1 MSDRNEE
8 ISDLLKDLLKVLN
21 KSDSDIDS
29 IIGDNQTD
37 ENSNSVYQL
46 LNDWLTKHYYQKND
60 VKRFFNDVNKVLIG
74 YSKHSFHRELPFQ
87 NDETFDTLVTGINFL
102 GEELNHSTVT
112 THYLHDI
119 FSSIGD
125 IVIVIN
131 KKGNMLYLN
140 SKAFSLLE
148 FSESELKDKS
158 IKTILEK
165 NTSVTELMNVDLLN
179 KSVNFISNTGKTIPT
194 KITVSNFSR
203 PDNPMMGYVIVARD
217 MSFYLEY
224 QKSIELFRNLFNDHT
239 AINLLIDA
247 ETLQI
252 ENANHAAQVFY
263 GGTIEDLKML
273 KFSELNVIDDA
284 DSNDLFSELI
294 DSQKMNLQM
303 KHRKFDGSICDV
315 EIFPSTIVSEGKKI
329 IHAIIHDISDRK
341 KVEQSLLKREKE
353 LQSIFKGV
361 PIGIGFEV
369 NNQIIEVNQRITEL
383 LGYSKVEMIG
393 KDIRCFYSST
403 EEYDF
408 VKSNVYPQAI
418 KKGVGFGETRWKRK
432 DDVLLDIIFSIS
444 PMQIDDPQQ
453 GFIFSLLNITENKK
467 IQNELFESEQKYRRI
482 AENMSDVV
490 WICDLNFNITYISP
504 SIEQLIGESPEKH
517 ALRTPSEKFPPQ
529 TLETLQNILQEELQ
543 LDHHPDADK
552 NRNRI
557 IEIEHYKT
565 DGSIIWVELSMT
577 FVRDGKGVPIG
588 IQGTTRDIEKRKQ
601 FEIELE
607 KSNRVFTHSL
617 DMLCIAGFDG
627 YFKTINPA
635 WEKTL
640 GWSAKELTSK
650 PWIDFVHPDDIEKTK
665 NIKLTTL
672 DNGVDVYSFENR
684 YICKDGSVKWLSW
697 NSYPYVQEN
706 ILIGVARDITERK
719 KEEELIQSHYALMKI
734 AGETAIIGGWS
745 VDLQSNISSWSDV
758 VADIHEVPRGI
769 STLVSEGINYYTPEY
784 REKIAEV
791 FKKCAEDGIAYD
803 EEMQIIT
810 AKGNLKWVR
819 TIGEALRNHEGQIV
833 KVFGA
838 FQDIT
843 KSKENEQKLLV
854 ATRQLQLHLENS
866 PLAVIEWDAG
876 FRVKRWTA
884 QAEAIFGWTESDV
897 LGKHPNEWNFI
908 FDEDAQNV
916 NIEIEGLLNKR
927 FSKHTNFN
935 RNLTKD
941 GNVIHCEW
949 FNSVVADEN
958 DNLMSIL
965 SLIQDVTDKVKT
977 SKELMQ
983 RERTLQQIFDIL
995 PVGLWYADENGKLLS
1010 GNPAGIKIWG
1020 AEPLVDPSEY
1030 GVFKAKRLPTREEIQ
1045 PHDWALTRTIQTGTT
1060 ITDEILEIEAFDGK
1074 IKTILNYTAPI
1085 FDNKEKIIGAIVVNQ
1100 DITEIKEYEQL
1111 LKKSVEN
1118 WDQTF
1123 NAIQDA
1129 IALIDKNQNIIQT
1142 NKAFT
1147 ELVGD
1152 FPEKYIG
1159 CQCHLYVHGSKLPHN
1174 DCPFTIML
1182 QSKKREVQE
1191 MMINDKI
1198 CNVLVD
1204 PIIDELGKIIGAVH
1218 IISDITE
1225 QKMNE
1230 IKLSDIY
1237 TRQRII
1243 SESIVLLNDI
1253 DDIDDIF
1260 QTLGNIVYENI
1271 DNTYIIC
1278 VKDRPEMEDL
1288 NIVNQHGGDAF
1299 VEQVVDII
1307 GIPLQNFSISL
1318 NEYSKKHIDAL
1329 KSGKLLKMKS
1339 GLKELVGKK
1348 YSGQDIN
1355 SIESLLDI
1363 KSVYAIGIS
1372 LHNRLFG
1379 GIGILSKNHK
1389 LDNQVIDLIESLIQ
1403 NATTIIQTKWLSNE
1417 LKLSE
1422 KRYKTFFD
1430 SSSSMVYL
1438 KDSNLNYVLVN
1449 KSMVQFFGKTEN
1461 QILGQNDFKLLPKKI
1476 AEVCMMNDK
1485 KALQSNTVVV
1495 SIEKIGNQ
1503 IFQSTKFRV
1512 ILSSGEVGIG
1522 GYINDVTKEKQDER
1536 DLMLMNSLNE
1546 SINKGLSLEIIVSN
1560 LKTFIFEEF
1569 DAHHVDV
1576 LFVSDDGMHLTWK
1589 KDQISKINILQI
1601 EKVLG
1606 SEINNELNITIH
1618 PENWYGRM
1626 FQNNQPHITSTE
1638 EEIKEIIN
1646 VWLKSN
1652 IQFIPE
1658 NLNFSEIISTF
1669 KIYTS
1674 MLTIPMVFN
1683 EKNIG
1688 LFHIIFNSKIEAHAA
1703 ERLKRLSDQ
1712 LMVLMDRKRSE
1723 QILQQTQLL
1732 LRETQAV
1739 AHLGGWSY
1747 HVETHM
1753 FSLTD
1758 EFYEIVGKDARTN
1771 LNNFSDLMQYFSAE
1785 DSKILNNAFLRL
1797 IKSGKPLDYELQLL
1811 QKSEKKIWIRIIGKP
1826 VIKNEKV
1833 IRIVGYFMNVDDRKN
1848 AEFYLKESE
1857 DKYRTLVEISTDA
1870 IFVIQNDKFVYLNKA
1885 ASDLFGA
1892 KNVNELIGYSLFD
1905 YLQPDSQEVIAEKIE
1920 KMILNSKP
1928 GPLIEEKIIRNDGT
1942 IRDVEIVATPFSYKG
1957 KPAIQVILREITER
1971 RNLQKAILNA
1981 VITSEENE
1989 RDRIAKDLHDGI
2001 GPLLSTAK
2009 LVLQTH
2015 LATTKTNSKL
2025 EEHSLSL
2032 IDEAITGIS
2041 EISHNISPHVLNNY
2055 GLSRA
2060 IETFV
2065 NKLRKVVPQK
2075 IKFKSNVPN
2084 RLESITEITL
2094 YRITLELINNC
2105 IKHTQAKDIRIELL
2119 QNNNIIIL
2127 KVLHDGSG
2135 FDFEN
2140 AMNQGKGMGLIN
2152 IKNRVNSLDGKLIW
2166 DNRKHMGMLVQIEIP
2181 KNI

>member
-1 MSDRNEE
+1 MSGRNEV
-8 ISDLLKDLLKVLN
+8 ISDLLDELLRVLEESN
-21 KSDSDIDS
+21 SDIDS
-29 IIGDNQTD
+29 IIGDNQTE
-37 ENSNSVYQL
+37 ENSNPVYQL
-46 LNDWLTKHYYQKND
+46 LNDWLTKHYYQKSD
-60 VKRFFNDVNKVLIG
+60 VKHFFNDVNKILIG

-87 NDETFDTLVTGINFL
+87 NDEIFDSLVTGINFL

-165 NTSVTELMNVDLLN
+165 NTSVTELMNVDSLN

-217 MSFYLEY
+217 MSFYYEY
-224 QKSIELFRNLFNDHT
+224 QKSKELFLNLFNDHS
-239 AINLLIDA
+239 AVKLLIDA
-247 ETLQI
+247 ESLQI
-252 ENANHAAQVFY
+252 VNANRAAQAFY
-263 GGTIEDLKML
+263 GASIEQLKML
-273 KFSELNVIDDA
+273 KISDINALDNADGNDQFSELN
-284 DSNDLFSELI
+284 
-294 DSQKMNLQM
+294 DSQKINLQL

-315 EIFPSTIVSEGKKI
+315 EVFPSTIVSEGKKI

-341 KVEQSLLKREKE
+341 KAEQSLLRRERE

-369 NNQIIEVNQRITEL
+369 NNEIIEVNQRITEL
-383 LGYSKVEMIG
+383 LGYSKIEMIG
-393 KDIRCFYSST
+393 KDISNFYSSI
-403 EEYDF
+403 EEFDF
-408 VKSNVYPQAI
+408 VKCNVYPQAI
-418 KKGVGFGETRWKRK
+418 KTGVASGETQWKRK

-453 GFIFSLLNITENKK
+453 GFIFSLLDVSENKK
-467 IQNELFESEQKYRRI
+467 IQNKLFENEQKYRRI

-490 WICDLNFNITYISP
+490 WLCDLNFNITYISP
-504 SIEQLIGESPEKH
+504 SIEQLIGDSPEKY

-529 TLETLQNILQEELQ
+529 TLETLQNILKEELQ
-543 LDHHPDADK
+543 LDHYPSSDK

-557 IEIEHYKT
+557 TEIEHYKA

-577 FVRDGKGVPIG
+577 FLRDGKGVPIG

-601 FEIELE
+601 IEIELE
-607 KSNRVFTHSL
+607 KSNRVFVHSL
-617 DMLCIAGFDG
+617 DMLCIATFDG
-627 YFKTINPA
+627 YFKTLNPA
-635 WEKTL
+635 WEKIL
-640 GWSAKELTSK
+640 GWSNEELLSK
-650 PWIDFVHPDDIEKTK
+650 PWIDFVHPDDIESTK
-665 NIKLTTL
+665 NIKLTKL
-672 DNGVDVYSFENR
+672 DNGEALFSFENR
-684 YICKDGSVKWLSW
+684 FICKDGSVKWLSW
-697 NSYPYVQEN
+697 NSFPYIQEN
-706 ILIGVARDITERK
+706 ILFGVARDITLR
-719 KEEELIQSHYALMKI
+719 KEEEEENRK
-734 AGETAIIGGWS
+734 
-745 VDLQSNISSWSDV
+745 
-758 VADIHEVPRGI
+758 
-769 STLVSEGINYYTPEY
+769 
-784 REKIAEV
+784 RE
-791 FKKCAEDGIAYD
+791 
-803 EEMQIIT
+803 Q
-810 AKGNLKWVR
+810 
-819 TIGEALRNHEGQIV
+819 
-833 KVFGA
+833 
-838 FQDIT
+838 
-843 KSKENEQKLLV
+843 
-854 ATRQLQLHLENS
+854 
-866 PLAVIEWDAG
+866 
-876 FRVKRWTA
+876 
-884 QAEAIFGWTESDV
+884 
-897 LGKHPNEWNFI
+897 
-908 FDEDAQNV
+908 
-916 NIEIEGLLNKR
+916 
-927 FSKHTNFN
+927 
-935 RNLTKD
+935 
-941 GNVIHCEW
+941 
-949 FNSVVADEN
+949 
-958 DNLMSIL
+958 
-965 SLIQDVTDKVKT
+965 
-977 SKELMQ
+977 
-983 RERTLQQIFDIL
+983 TLQKIFEII
-995 PVGLWYADENGKLLS
+995 PIGLWLADRNGKLIH

-1020 AEPLVDPSEY
+1020 AKPSVDPSEY
-1030 GVFKAKRLPTREEIQ
+1030 DVFKARRLPSKEEIR
-1045 PHDWALTRTIQTGTT
+1045 PDDWALYHT
-1060 ITDEILEIEAFDGK
+1060 ITKGETIKDEILEIEAFDGK
-1074 IKTILNYTAPI
+1074 RRTILNYTAPI
-1085 FDNKEKIIGAIVVNQ
+1085 LDDKNNITAAIVVNQ

-1118 WDQTF
+1118 WNQTF

-1129 IALIDKNQNIIQT
+1129 IALIDENQNIIQT
-1142 NKAFT
+1142 NKAFS

-1159 CQCHLYVHGSKLPHN
+1159 CHCHSYVHGSTLPHN
-1174 DCPFTIML
+1174 DCPFIKML
-1182 QSKKREVQE
+1182 HSKKREVQE
-1191 MMINDKI
+1191 MMINNKI
-1198 CNVLVD
+1198 CSVLVD
-1204 PIIDELGKIIGAVH
+1204 PLIDEHNKIIGAVH

-1243 SESIVLLNDI
+1243 SESIVQLNDI

-1260 QTLGNIVYENI
+1260 RTLGNIVYENI
-1271 DNTYIIC
+1271 ANSYIVC
-1278 VKDRPEMEDL
+1278 VKDRPDLKDL
-1288 NIVNQHGGDAF
+1288 NIVYQHGGNDF
-1299 VEQVVDII
+1299 VEQITDII
-1307 GIPLQNFSISL
+1307 GFPLQNCSIRL
-1318 NEYSKKHIDAL
+1318 NEYSKKHITAL
-1329 KSGKLLKMKS
+1329 KSGKLLRMTS
-1339 GLKELVGKK
+1339 GLKALVEKNYPVHK
-1348 YSGQDIN
+1348 IN
-1355 SIESLLDI
+1355 AIESLLNI

-1379 GIGILSKNHK
+1379 GMGILTENHK
-1389 LDNQVIDLIESLIQ
+1389 LDVQVIDLIESLIQ

-1449 KSMVQFFGKTEN
+1449 KSIIQFFGKTEN
-1461 QILGQNDFKLLPKKI
+1461 QILGQNDFKLLPKKA
-1476 AEVCMMNDK
+1476 AEVCVMNDK
-1485 KALQSNTVVV
+1485 KALQANNVIV

-1503 IFQSTKFRV
+1503 ILQSTKFKV
-1512 ILSSGEVGIG
+1512 MLSSGEVGVG

-1546 SINKGLSLEIIVSN
+1546 SINKGLTLEMIVLN
-1560 LKTFIFEEF
+1560 LKKFIYEEF
-1569 DAHHVDV
+1569 DVHHVDV
-1576 LFVSDDGMHLTWK
+1576 LYVSDDGMNLTWK
-1589 KDQISKINILQI
+1589 KDQISKMKILQI
-1601 EKVLG
+1601 EKILG
-1606 SEINNELNITIH
+1606 SEINNELNISIH
-1618 PENWYGRM
+1618 PENWYGRI
-1626 FQNNQPHITSTE
+1626 FQNNQPHFTTSE
-1638 EEIKEIIN
+1638 EEIKEIIKI
-1646 VWLKSN
+1646 WMKSN

-1658 NLNFSEIISTF
+1658 NLNFSDIISSF
-1669 KIYTS
+1669 KIFTS

-1683 EKNIG
+1683 EKMIG
-1688 LFHIIFNSKIEAHAA
+1688 LFHVTFKSKIETYTAD
-1703 ERLKRLSDQ
+1703 RLKRLSDQ
-1712 LMVLMDRKRSE
+1712 LMILMDRKKSE
-1723 QILQQTQLL
+1723 QILHQTQLL

-1747 HVETHM
+1747 HVENHL

-1758 EFYEIVGKDARTN
+1758 EFYEIVGKDARKN
-1771 LNNFSDLMQYFSAE
+1771 LKNFTDLMQYFSSE
-1785 DSKILNNAFLRL
+1785 DSHILNNAFLRL
-1797 IKSGKPLDYELQLL
+1797 IKSGKPLDYEMQLL
-1811 QKSEKKIWIRIIGKP
+1811 QKSDDKIWIRIIGKP
-1826 VIKNEKV
+1826 VILDGKV
-1833 IRIVGYFMNVDDRKN
+1833 NRIVGYFMNVDDRKK

-1870 IFVIQNDKFVYLNKA
+1870 IFVNQDDKFVYLNKA

-1892 KNVNELIGYSLFD
+1892 KNVNELIGHSIYEFLH
-1905 YLQPDSQEVIAEKIE
+1905 PDFHPKIIEKIE
-1920 KMILNSKP
+1920 KMLFTSKP
-1928 GPLIEEKIIRNDGT
+1928 FSLIEERIIRNDGT
-1942 IRDVEIVATPFSYKG
+1942 IIDVEIVATPFSYRG
-1957 KPAIQVILREITER
+1957 KPAIQFILREITER
-1971 RNLQKAILNA
+1971 RNLQRAILNA
-1981 VITSEENE
+1981 VIRSEENE

-2140 AMNQGKGMGLIN
+2140 ALNKGKGMGLIN

-2166 DNRKHMGMLVQIEIP
+2166 DNRKQLGMLVQIEIP
-2181 KNI
+2181 QNN